1 MIRLVDS
8 PEWVITF
15 IAATAMMK
23 WSKDMYSIHFQIM
36 KSLPAICVATLVST
50 SSITLT
56 PSKAEKFVPCSFN
69 YQVIACKV
77 DRLGE
82 GKIRINW
89 RDGKKMTYY
98 GSLRNNNYLRDSLG
112 GDWRYLDFDVGKAFS
127 LTNSKN
133 RNVII
138 CNGTF
143 REYGKYVGL

>member
-1 MIRLVDS
+1 MDDDFYCRC
-8 PEWVITF
+8 
-15 IAATAMMK
+15 ATMK
-23 WSKDMYSIHFQIM
+23 WYENLDSIHFQIM
-36 KSLPAICVATLVST
+36 KILPAICVATLVST
-50 SSITLT
+50 SLFTLT
-56 PSKAEKFVPCSFN
+56 PLKAEGFVPCSFN

-77 DRLGE
+77 DHLGE

-98 GSLRNNNYLRDSLG
+98 GALRNNNYLRDSLG

-138 CNGTF
+138 WNGTF
-143 REYGKYVGL
+143 REYGNYVGL